1 MKHTN
6 ENTTAEFATGRRSAL
21 GHQRTFRSAIGMSAL
36 GHKRTFAVQYPMS
49 ALPPKADMCGAARD
63 VRFGSLADILVVNR
77 GARFTPVKGPI
88 AEPCVKLFDHL
99 ISEKQKRLAYGETE
113 SFSRFEIDDEFE
125 FVR

>member
-1 MKHTN
+1 MSG
-6 ENTTAEFATGRRSAL
+6 FATGVVAS
-21 GHQRTFRSAIGMSAL
+21 S
-36 GHKRTFAVQYPMS
+36 VS
-49 ALPPKADMCGAARD
+49 ALPPKADMCAATRD
-63 VRFGSLADILVVNR
+63 VRFGPKADILVVNR
-77 GARFTPVKGPI
+77 DARFTPVKGPI